1 MHVLL
6 RQHLTLTQH
15 RYYTYDSVEHSWIM
29 TSVAYG
35 VSIIARKIE
44 AFMEICKKKQKQEKG
59 KLLTF

>member
-6 RQHLTLTQH
+6 WQHLTLTQH

-44 AFMEICKKKQKQEKG
+44 AFMEICKKKQK
-59 KLLTF
+59 